1 MPITI
6 AVPKE
11 TAEGEKRVAL
21 TPDVAQKLM
30 QSGAK
35 VAVETGAAAGI
46 FVPDSAYEGVDHVDA
61 STALGCDVVL
71 KVRPPSL
78 EEASQIKEGS
88 VLISFMQAH
97 NNPDV
102 VRKLCERNVTTF
114 AMELIPRTTR
124 AQAMDALSSQANVA
138 GYKVALMA
146 AELLGRY
153 FPMLTTAAGTIRP
166 AQVLIVGAG
175 VAGLQAIA
183 TCRRLG
189 AIVAAFDVRPEVK
202 EQIESLGAKFVDT
215 GVTATSSG
223 GYARELTVEERAQ
236 QQAALEETV
245 AKMDVVITTASV
257 PGRKAPMILST
268 AVIEKMKNG
277 AVIVDLAAE
286 TGGNCEVTEPGKI
299 ITHGNVT
306 ISGPLNIPSMMGEH
320 ASVQY
325 AKNLQNLLA
334 LMITEAGEL
343 NLDFED
349 DIIAGSC
356 LTHDGAIKHEPTK
369 AILDAM

>member
-21 TPDVAQKLM
+21 TPDTAKKLAAT
-30 QSGAK
+30 SGAT
-35 VAVETGAAAGI
+35 VAIETGAGAGI
-46 FVPDSAYEGVDHVDA
+46 FMPDAVYEGCEIVDTA
-61 STALGCDVVL
+61 TALGADVVL
-71 KVRPPSL
+71 KVRPPNMD
-78 EEASQIKEGS
+78 EVRGMKRGA

-97 NNPDV
+97 LNHDV
-102 VRKLCERNVTTF
+102 VKELQARDITCL
-114 AMELIPRTTR
+114 AMEFIPRTTR
-124 AQAMDALSSQANVA
+124 GQAMDALSSQANVA

-189 AIVAAFDVRPEVK
+189 AIVSAFDVRPEVK

-215 GVTATSSG
+215 GVSATSEG
-223 GYARELTVEERAQ
+223 GYARELTAEERAQ

-245 AKMDVVITTASV
+245 AKMDAVITTASV
-257 PGRKAPMILST
+257 PGRKAPQIISA
-268 AVIEKMKNG
+268 AVVDKMKNG
-277 AVIVDLAAE
+277 AVIIDLAAE
-286 TGGNCEVTEPGKI
+286 TGGNCELTKAGETIV
-299 ITHGNVT
+299 HGTTT
-306 ISGPLNIPSMMGEH
+306 IHGPVNIPSMMGEH
-320 ASVQY
+320 ASEQY
-325 AKNLQNLLA
+325 AKNMQNLLA
-334 LMITEAGEL
+334 LMVADGEL
-343 NLDFED
+343 TLNWED
-349 DIIAGSC
+349 DIVEGSC
-356 LTHDGAIKHEPTK
+356 LTHAGEIKHAGTK
-369 AILDAM
+369 EQIEGA